1 MNNIK
6 YTNPLFK
13 KVRSQLGAPIVD
25 VELTEE
31 QMEDLLENAHD
42 VYFMLCESDKAERNK
57 YFKDFW
63 VKQYFVALCKETLG
77 RIRGKFNG
85 KLSIPGSEVILN
97 YKDLLTE
104 AEREKQ
110 FLRYLILKDE
120 NILIEN
126 QQPILAA
133 YIAVGNLEHSDI
145 EKFIDIIKK
154 KFSEDNLIKYFITV
168 RGSDTR
174 IECVY
179 PINGIDAST
188 KTSIANMEKLLIE
201 ITEEEEDDEQ

>member
-1 MNNIK
+1 MSSIE
-6 YTNPLFK
+6 YINPLFK
-13 KVRSQLGAPIVD
+13 RVKSQLGAPIID
-25 VELTEE
+25 VEITNE

-42 VYFMLCESDKAERNK
+42 VYFMLDESDKIERTK
-57 YFKDFW
+57 YFRDFW

-77 RIRGKFNG
+77 RIRSKFNG
-85 KLSIPGSEVILN
+85 ELPIPGSELTLN
-97 YKDLLTE
+97 YKELLTE
-104 AEREKQ
+104 AEKEKQ
-110 FLRYLILKDE
+110 FLRYLMLNDG

-133 YIAVGNLEHSDI
+133 YIAIGNLDSHDVEV
-145 EKFIDIIKK
+145 FIDRVKK
-154 KFSEDNLIKYFITV
+154 KFNQDDLIRYFIPV

-179 PINGIDAST
+179 PVNGIDAAT

-201 ITEEEEDDEQ
+201 ITEEEEDE